1 MPTIFNRHG
10 ITIAIRMAYI
20 APVFIKF
27 PHMKVILSFL
37 AAFFSVVFCFSQV
50 SDPAAKKIL
59 DQASAK
65 IKSYKSI
72 QAVFTLQLQDA
83 QGASQG
89 TKKGNVNMKGSKYFV
104 LITGQEIYCDGK
116 TIWTYD
122 KSANEVTITKVDPNS
137 NTLSPQKLISNF
149 YDKDFL
155 YKMNGEQK
163 MGGKTVVEIEMTPI
177 DKTQNFH
184 KIYLYVDT
192 KSHLVTSGKMLDK
205 SGNKYIY
212 TINSLNGT
220 ANLSD
225 GSFVFDKAKHPGV
238 EEVNL
243 TQ

>member
-1 MPTIFNRHG
+1 
-10 ITIAIRMAYI
+10 
-20 APVFIKF
+20 
-27 PHMKVILSFL
+27 MKVIVSFL
-37 AAFFSVVFCFSQV
+37 CTFLGIVACFSQG

-72 QAVFTLQLQDA
+72 QVVFTLQLQDG

-89 TKKGNVNMKGSKYFV
+89 TKKGTVNMKGNKYVV

-137 NTLSPQKLISNF
+137 TTLSPQRLFTNM

-155 YKMNGEQK
+155 YKVNGEQK
-163 MGGKTVVEIEMTPI
+163 MGAKTVVEIEMTPI
-177 DKTQNFH
+177 DKNQNFH
-184 KIYLYVDT
+184 KIYLYIDKKT
-192 KSHLVTSGKMLDK
+192 KLPSSGKMLDK
-205 SGNKYIY
+205 SSNRYLY
-212 TINSLNGT
+212 TINSLNGNV
-220 ANLSD
+220 NLTD
-225 GSFVFDKAKHPGV
+225 ASFIFDKSKHPGV

>member
-1 MPTIFNRHG
+1 
-10 ITIAIRMAYI
+10 
-20 APVFIKF
+20 
-27 PHMKVILSFL
+27 MKVIVSFL
-37 AAFFSVVFCFSQV
+37 CTFLGIVAGFSQG

-72 QAVFTLQLQDA
+72 QVVFTLQLQDG

-89 TKKGNVNMKGSKYFV
+89 TKKGTVNMKGNKYVV

-122 KSANEVTITKVDPNS
+122 KSANEVTNTKVDPSS
-137 NTLSPQKLISNF
+137 NTLSPQKLFTNF

-163 MGGKTVVEIEMTPI
+163 MGTKTVAEIEMTPT

-184 KIYLYVDT
+184 KVYLYVDKKT
-192 KSHLVTSGKMLDK
+192 HLVSSGKMLDK
-205 SGNKYIY
+205 NGNRYIY
-212 TINSLNGT
+212 TITSLNG
-220 ANLSD
+220 AVNLSD
-225 GSFVFDKAKHPGV
+225 ASF
-238 EEVNL
+238 
-243 TQ
+243 T

>member
-1 MPTIFNRHG
+1 
-10 ITIAIRMAYI
+10 
-20 APVFIKF
+20 
-27 PHMKVILSFL
+27 MKVIFSFL
-37 AAFFSVVFCFSQV
+37 AGLLVLSPCFSQ
-50 SDPAAKKIL
+50 STDPAAKQIL

-72 QAVFTLQLQDA
+72 QAAFTLQVQDA
-83 QGASQG
+83 QGVSQG
-89 TKKGNVNMKGSKYFV
+89 IKKGTLYMKGSSYIV
-104 LITGQEIYCDGK
+104 MITGQEIYCDGK

-122 KSANEVTITKVDPNS
+122 KSANEVTITKVDPVS
-137 NTLSPQKLISNF
+137 GSISPQKLLTNF

-163 MGGKTVVEIEMTPI
+163 MGTKTVVEIEMTPT

-184 KIYLYVDT
+184 KIYLYVDK
-192 KSHLVTSGKMLDK
+192 KSHLVSSGKMLDK
-205 SGNKYIY
+205 NGNRYIY
-212 TINSLNGT
+212 TINSLNGA

-225 GSFVFDKAKHPGV
+225 ASFTFNKSKHPGV

>member
-1 MPTIFNRHG
+1 
-10 ITIAIRMAYI
+10 
-20 APVFIKF
+20 
-27 PHMKVILSFL
+27 MKVIFSFL
-37 AAFFSVVFCFSQV
+37 AGLLVLSPCFSQ
-50 SDPAAKKIL
+50 STDPAAKQIL

-72 QAVFTLQLQDA
+72 QAAFTLQVQDA
-83 QGASQG
+83 QGVSQG
-89 TKKGNVNMKGSKYFV
+89 IKKGTLYMKGSRYIV
-104 LITGQEIYCDGK
+104 MITGQEIYCDGK

-122 KSANEVTITKVDPNS
+122 KSANEVTITKVDPVS
-137 NTLSPQKLISNF
+137 GSISPQKLLTNF

-163 MGGKTVVEIEMTPI
+163 MGTKTVVEIEMTPT

-184 KIYLYVDT
+184 KIYLYVDK
-192 KSHLVTSGKMLDK
+192 KSHLVSSGKMLDK
-205 SGNKYIY
+205 NGNRYIY
-212 TINSLNGT
+212 TINSLNGA

-225 GSFVFDKAKHPGV
+225 ASFTFNKSKHPGV

>member
-1 MPTIFNRHG
+1 MKMMFN
-10 ITIAIRMAYI
+10 
-20 APVFIKF
+20 FICA
-27 PHMKVILSFL
+27 FL
-37 AAFFSVVFCFSQV
+37 IVVGCYAQS

-65 IKSYKSI
+65 IKSYKSV
-72 QAVFTLQLQDA
+72 QAVFTLQVQDA

-89 TKKGNVNMKGSKYFV
+89 TKKGTVNMKGNKYVV

-122 KSANEVTITKVDPNS
+122 KSANEVTITKVDPSS
-137 NTLSPQKLISNF
+137 NTLSPQKLFTNF

-155 YKMNGEQK
+155 YKLNGEQK
-163 MGGKTVVEIEMTPI
+163 MGTKTVVEIEMTPI

-184 KIYLYVDT
+184 KVYLYVDK
-192 KSHLVTSGKMLDK
+192 KSSLVTSGKMLDK
-205 SGNKYIY
+205 SGNRYIY
-212 TINSLNGT
+212 TINSLNGK
-220 ANLSD
+220 ANLTD
-225 GSFVFDKAKHPGV
+225 ASFIFDKSKHPGV